1 LQKHCKYGEK
11 PSRDVQF
18 ERFGRANFRLFNGNR
33 SAVNIETG
41 KRVSSLQELFTLYDE
56 AFVRKAYQLAL
67 GRKADPGGLRDS
79 VERLRRGDDRLS
91 ILATLR
97 ASPEGRRTNV
107 FFPELD
113 ALVRP
118 YRRNYHPVWGKLLRN
133 LRLHKRVNAQQR
145 TINKLQ
151 NQLSLA
157 SAGADVGLDEAPKPI
172 ITTLKQQLAQMPSR
186 KVVGNVAIPA
196 RAWSER
202 PSIERILVF
211 KLDHFG
217 DLFVAVR
224 AFSLLR
230 AAWPE
235 AHITLVCGSWNVM
248 LARELGM
255 FDEIMPLD
263 LPGMVDPVSSNGIR
277 SWLGQCESV
286 LSLNLKPCD
295 LAIDLR
301 HDLDTRLCL
310 HFVEATFKA
319 GYEDSYTNPWP
330 NGVSPIDISLPQNEL
345 HAELRCT
352 LLAQLII
359 TTLQPPET
367 HPIQALASA
376 AKVDLPFPSRSYLLI
391 GPSASLPN
399 KTWAPERFSEL
410 LRLIHDDTRFPIV
423 FVGAKGDRA
432 AVAAIA
438 KSLPDGSYRDLCGTP
453 LADLPWIFA
462 HARMFVG
469 CDSGPGHLSALL
481 GTPTISIYAGVA
493 EPKIWQPLGPHVA
506 IVHSQTPCSYCY
518 EKRCPY
524 DFRCMT
530 EVSVQ
535 DVYSQVKDLLARTKS
550 IAQQPN

>member
-1 LQKHCKYGEK
+1 M
-11 PSRDVQF
+11 
-18 ERFGRANFRLFNGNR
+18 
-33 SAVNIETG
+33 NIETG
-41 KRVSSLQELFTLYDE
+41 KRVSSLQELFTLHDE

-67 GRKADPGGLRDS
+67 GRKADPGGLRNS
-79 VERLRRGDDRLS
+79 VERLRRGDDRLA
-91 ILATLR
+91 ILAALR
-97 ASPEGRRTNV
+97 ASPEGRRANV

-113 ALVRP
+113 ALVKP
-118 YRRNYHPVWGKLLRN
+118 YRRNYHPVLGKLLRK
-133 LRLHKRVNAQQR
+133 LGLHKRINTQQR

-151 NQLSLA
+151 NQLSRVG
-157 SAGADVGLDEAPKPI
+157 AGADVGLDEAPKPI
-172 ITTLKQQLAQMPSR
+172 ITTLKQQLAQIPSR
-186 KVVGNVAIPA
+186 KVAGNVAIPA

-230 AAWPE
+230 AAWPK
-235 AHITLVCGSWNVM
+235 AHITLICGSWNIS

-255 FDEIMPLD
+255 FDEIVQLD
-263 LPGMVDPVSSNGIR
+263 LPGMVDPTSNNGIR
-277 SWLGQCESV
+277 SWLGQCASV
-286 LSLNLKPCD
+286 LSLNLKPFD
-295 LAIDLR
+295 LAVDLR

-330 NGVSPIDISLPQNEL
+330 DGISPIDISLPQNEL

-359 TTLQPPET
+359 TTLQPPEK
-367 HPIQALASA
+367 HPIHALASTINI
-376 AKVDLPFPSRSYLLI
+376 DLPFSSQSYLLV

-410 LRLIHDDTRFPIV
+410 LRLIHEDTGIPIV

-432 AVAAIA
+432 TAAAIA
-438 KSLPDGSYRDLCGTP
+438 KSLPDRSWSDLCGTP
-453 LADLPWIFA
+453 FSELPTIFA
-462 HARMFVG
+462 NARMFIG

-506 IVHSQTPCSYCY
+506 IIHSQTPCSYCY
-518 EKRCPY
+518 ERMCLY
-524 DFRCMT
+524 NFRCMT
-530 EVSVQ
+530 EISVQ
-535 DVYSQVKDLLARTKS
+535 DVYSQIKDLLARTNT
-550 IAQQPN
+550 IPQQQN